1 MSALWH
7 ALSQKRYLI
16 CLFCFF
22 ATCCAYIERTGFS
35 VAFTALCKRDE
46 VSERVEGMVM
56 GAFFVGYAVSQ
67 VPGGMLAQRFGG
79 RRTLIASFLGW
90 SIAAALTPSTA
101 KSALAI
107 SAVRITVGIF
117 QGGLIPSVHTVLSEW
132 VLPQERAKAT
142 SLCTSGMYLGSAAA
156 IQFLPGV
163 AAQFGDPSIIF
174 RAVAGL
180 GAVWLGLWM
189 IFGEDVRHR
198 DSLIPVSLSSAADS
212 TAPASKPSAAVVDSD
227 NGGRGS
233 NAKAVAPTPWKRI
246 MTHPAVW
253 SIIINNFTFHYIFYT
268 IMNWMPTYFETFL
281 GRDLKS
287 IGIGKPLPYL
297 VMFAMS
303 NVGGWS
309 GDWLI
314 RAGFTVG
321 AARKV
326 VNTAGFAAAITLL
339 MLMPTARTVGQ
350 GLAILTVCLGAC
362 GLARGGFSV
371 NHMDI
376 APRYAGILM
385 GISNTAGTISGI
397 IGVSATGFML
407 ESAGGGEHAGGW
419 FRAHAIASCMAIVGV
434 AIFIIFG
441 RGERLFS

>member
-1 MSALWH
+1 
-7 ALSQKRYLI
+7 
-16 CLFCFF
+16 
-22 ATCCAYIERTGFS
+22 
-35 VAFTALCKRDE
+35 
-46 VSERVEGMVM
+46 M

-79 RRTLIASFLGW
+79 RRTLIASFMGW
-90 SIAAALTPSTA
+90 SVAASLTPSTA

-107 SAVRITVGIF
+107 SAVRITVGVF

-156 IQFLPGV
+156 IQFLPDV
-163 AAQFGDPSIIF
+163 AAHFNDPSIIF
-174 RAVAGL
+174 RVVAGL
-180 GAVWLGLWM
+180 GAAWLGLWM

-198 DSLIPVSLSSAADS
+198 DSLIPVSLATASDADTSHKPSSAAIQED
-212 TAPASKPSAAVVDSD
+212 D
-227 NGGRGS
+227 GGRGS
-233 NAKAVAPTPWKRI
+233 NSKAVAPTPWKRI

-314 RAGFTVG
+314 RAGLTVG
-321 AARKV
+321 TARKTI
-326 VNTAGFAAAITLL
+326 NTAGFTGAITLL
-339 MLMPTARTVGQ
+339 MLMPTARTVTQ
-350 GLAILTVCLGAC
+350 GLVILTLCLGAC

-385 GISNTAGTISGI
+385 GISNTAGTVSGI

-407 ESAGGGEHAGGW
+407 ESAGGGQHAGGW
-419 FRAHAIASCMAIVGV
+419 LRAHAIASCMAVVGIG
-434 AIFIIFG
+434 IFIVFG

>member
-1 MSALWH
+1 
-7 ALSQKRYLI
+7 
-16 CLFCFF
+16 
-22 ATCCAYIERTGFS
+22 
-35 VAFTALCKRDE
+35 
-46 VSERVEGMVM
+46 M

-67 VPGGMLAQRFGG
+67 VPGGMLAQRIGG

-107 SAVRITVGIF
+107 SAVRITVGVF

-156 IQFLPGV
+156 IQFLPEV
-163 AAQFGDPSIIF
+163 AASFGDPSIIF
-174 RAVAGL
+174 RVVAAL
-180 GAVWLGLWM
+180 GGAWLALWM
-189 IFGEDVRHR
+189 VLGEDVRHR
-198 DSLIPVSLSSAADS
+198 ESLIPVTLSTASDASTSANGKPTTIPSAADVAD
-212 TAPASKPSAAVVDSD
+212 TAD
-227 NGGRGS
+227 GGRGS

-253 SIIINNFTFHYIFYT
+253 SIIVNNFTFHYIFYT
-268 IMNWMPTYFETFL
+268 IMNWMPTYFASFL

-314 RAGFTVG
+314 RGGLTVG
-321 AARKV
+321 AARKT
-326 VNTAGFAAAITLL
+326 VNTAGFAGAVTLL
-339 MLMPTARTVGQ
+339 MLMPAARTVTQ
-350 GLAILTVCLGAC
+350 GLVVLTLCLGAC

-385 GISNTAGTISGI
+385 GISNTAGTVSGI

-407 ESAGGGEHAGGW
+407 ESAGGAESSAGW
-419 FRAHAIASCMAIVGV
+419 FRAHAIASCMAVVGAAFFIVC
-434 AIFIIFG
+434 G

>member
-1 MSALWH
+1 MSTIWES
-7 ALSQKRYLI
+7 LSQKRYVI
-16 CLFCFF
+16 CFCCFL

-35 VAFTALCKRDE
+35 VAFTALCKRDA
-46 VSERVEGMVM
+46 VAERVEGMVM

-107 SAVRITVGIF
+107 SAVRITVGVF

-142 SLCTSGMYLGSAAA
+142 SLCTSGMYLGSAGA

-163 AAQFGDPSIIF
+163 AASFGDPSIIF
-174 RAVAGL
+174 RIVAGL
-180 GAVWLGLWM
+180 GAAWLALWM
-189 IFGEDVRHR
+189 VLGEDVRHR
-198 DSLIPVSLSSAADS
+198 ESLIPVSLS
-212 TAPASKPSAAVVDSD
+212 TATDAPSSNSKPSSAPNPDS
-227 NGGRGS
+227 GRGS

-253 SIIINNFTFHYIFYT
+253 SIIVNNFTFHYIFYT
-268 IMNWMPTYFETFL
+268 IMNWMPTYFEALL

-287 IGIGKPLPYL
+287 VGIGKPLPYL
-297 VMFAMS
+297 LMFAMS

-314 RAGFTVG
+314 RAGLSVG
-321 AARKV
+321 AARKT
-326 VNTAGFAAAITLL
+326 VNTAGFAGAITLL
-339 MLMPTARTVGQ
+339 MLMPAARTVTQ
-350 GLAILTVCLGAC
+350 GLVVLTLCLGAC

-397 IGVSATGFML
+397 IGVSATGYLL
-407 ESAGGGEHAGGW
+407 EAAGGATHAGGW
-419 FRAHAIASCMAIVGV
+419 YRAHAIASCMAVVGAAFFIVC
-434 AIFIIFG
+434 G
-441 RGERLFS
+441 RGERIFS